1 MLRKYG
7 WYLQPDSLIAK
18 VKIAMTVLHISPHI
32 TLPLVL
38 ASTSPF
44 RKSVLSRLHL
54 PFETYAP
61 QVNETPVPN
70 EPSAILVTRLAE
82 LKAHSARSTYPRA
95 LIIGS
100 DQVAVVGDTVLG
112 KPGTHERAVKQLTFV
127 SDKQVDFLTGLCLL
141 NTDTNQAQTDI
152 VRFSVKFRKLSDSQ
166 IENYLVVD
174 KPYNCSG
181 SFKSE
186 GLGIALL
193 DRMVGSDPTAIIGLP
208 LIRLVR
214 MLEAEG
220 VQIL

>member
-1 MLRKYG
+1 MKT
-7 WYLQPDSLIAK
+7 
-18 VKIAMTVLHISPHI
+18 AMTVLHVPPPL
-32 TLPLVL
+32 TLPLIL

-44 RKSVLSRLHL
+44 RKSVLNRLRI

-61 QVNETPVPN
+61 QVDETPEPN
-70 EPSAILVTRLAE
+70 EPPATLVIRLAE
-82 LKAHSARSTYPRA
+82 LKARSAQSTYPRA

-100 DQVAVVGDTVLG
+100 DEIAVVGNTVLG
-112 KPGTHERAVKQLTFV
+112 KPGIHEQAFKQLTFV
-127 SDKQVDFLTGLCLL
+127 SGKQVDFLTGLCLL
-141 NTDTNQAQTDI
+141 NTYTNQAQTDI
-152 VRFSVKFRKLSDSQ
+152 VRFNVKFRKLSDSQ
-166 IENYLVVD
+166 IENYLAVD

-220 VQIL
+220 VHIL

>member
-1 MLRKYG
+1 MKT
-7 WYLQPDSLIAK
+7 
-18 VKIAMTVLHISPHI
+18 AMTVLHVPKPP

-44 RKSVLSRLHL
+44 RKSVLGRLRI

-61 QVNETPVPN
+61 LVDETPLPN
-70 EPSAILVTRLAE
+70 EPPARLVTRLAE
-82 LKAHSARSTYPRA
+82 LKAQSAIKAYPQA

-100 DQVAVVGDTVLG
+100 DQVAVCGDTVLG
-112 KPGTHERAVKQLTFV
+112 KPGTHEQAIKQLTITRG
-127 SDKQVDFLTGLCLL
+127 KQVDFLTGLCLL
-141 NTDTNQAQTDI
+141 NTDTSQAQTDV
-152 VRFSVKFRKLSDSQ
+152 VRFSVKFRQLTLSQ
-166 IENYLVVD
+166 IENYLAMD

-186 GLGIALL
+186 GLGVALL

-214 MLEAEG
+214 MLEAQG
-220 VQIL
+220 VSIL